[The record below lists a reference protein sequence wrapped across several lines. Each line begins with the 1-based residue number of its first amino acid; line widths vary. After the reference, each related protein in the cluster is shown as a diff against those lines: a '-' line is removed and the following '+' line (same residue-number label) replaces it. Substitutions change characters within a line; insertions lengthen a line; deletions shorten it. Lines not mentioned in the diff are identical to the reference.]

1 MSTTLEGFLQRKGAV
16 GLLSVLN
23 EHGKTYSEIESEVSI
38 TSDTISK
45 RTDEATELGL
55 VERQAARRE
64 HRTVTEYHLTEF
76 GEAVTEKLARE
87 GVVSSYLSMRT
98 YQEQVKEQ
106 TAEVVDWLAENP
118 DYFMHFEEVEKETLI
133 DRTTPESGAAPSAE
147 GDRDVE
153 LPDQVSGQTGDTNA
167 DEDVESV
174 ARSGSVEDGEG
185 ESDGG
190 GQQSEDTAEQ
200 REGGGDGR
208 VQKDLSEVN
217 LEDVAKET
225 EDTTADDE

>member
-64 HRTVTEYHLTEF
+64 HRTVTEYHLTDF
-76 GEAVTEKLARE
+76 GEAVAEKLARE
-87 GVVSSYLSMRT
+87 GVVSNYLSMRT

-106 TAEVVDWLAENP
+106 TAGVVDWLAENP

-133 DRTTPESGAAPSAE
+133 DRTTPEGGGAPSAE

-153 LPDQVSGQTGDTNA
+153 LPGQVSGQTGDTDA
-167 DEDVESV
+167 DEDAESV
-174 ARSGSVEDGEG
+174 SRSESV
-185 ESDGG
+185 
-190 GQQSEDTAEQ
+190 
-200 REGGGDGR
+200 EGGGEDEDDQQSQDAAEQQEEGDDGR
-208 VQKDLSEVN
+208 VQKDLSEVD
-217 LEDVAKET
+217 LEDVAKENR
-225 EDTTADDE
+225 DTTTDDE